1 VTRRQRYHS
10 AMYIIAVA
18 WLYVALLAA
27 VTDETIVGGVL
38 TFVFYGLFPLALF
51 LWLFGT
57 PARHRRR
64 KALESEISK
73 QDGDNSDKNQ

>member
-1 VTRRQRYHS
+1 
-10 AMYIIAVA
+10 MYIIAVA

-27 VTDETIVGGVL
+27 VTDDTIVGGVL

-57 PARHRRR
+57 PARRRR
-64 KALESEISK
+64 RLAKENENSE
-73 QDGDNSDKNQ
+73 QDGDNSGKNQ